1 MNILVVSDDAL
12 FSRLTAAKLKK
23 WGHRVATERTAE
35 AALERFAKE
44 PFRAVVTACDLE
56 GMSGTE
62 LCGRI
67 RELNLERYVYVIVY
81 TSRQE
86 KDDVMASLEAGA
98 DDHLIRPFNPRELR
112 LRLEAAKRLL
122 NLEDDLRA
130 EAGLDSATGLV
141 NDASFRNFFRVML
154 AQTRRT
160 ASSGALL
167 FVELDNYREVVAEH
181 GANPAQKM
189 LIEVANALRRATRES
204 DMAGRTSEDAF
215 CVILQNTYQERC
227 ARVCRQIDG
236 QVANMSLYID
246 DVELHPRV
254 SMSIINYPVEDLS
267 SDEILSLPDRV
278 PFKT

>member
-1 MNILVVSDDAL
+1 MKILVVSDDAL
-12 FSRLTAAKLKK
+12 FSRLTTAKLKK
-23 WGHRVATERTAE
+23 WGHRVATETTAE

-44 PFRAVVTACDLE
+44 PFRAVVTAWDLE

-67 RELNLERYVYVIVY
+67 RELNLERYVYVVVY

-86 KDDVMASLEAGA
+86 KDDMMASLEAGA

-112 LRLEAAKRLL
+112 LRLESAKRLL

-130 EAGLDSATGLV
+130 EASVDSATGLV
-141 NDASFRNFFRVML
+141 NDASFRHFFRVML

-181 GANPAQKM
+181 GARPARKM

-204 DMAGRTSEDAF
+204 DMAGRTAEDAF

-236 QVANMSLYID
+236 LVENMSLHID

-254 SMSIINYPVEDLS
+254 SMSIINFPVENLS

-278 PFKT
+278 PFKP